1 MKPLFWV
8 GYWLTRFVF
17 GVFFRLKCTGR
28 EHIPKSGPFLLCS
41 NHISYF
47 DPPIVGSWSPRE
59 VYFFAKAELFKV
71 PMLGWIIRQTN
82 AIPVKRG
89 TIDRG
94 ALDAAVEILKAGY
107 GLTVFPEGTRSK
119 DGAPIPVKPGIG
131 LLAMRYP
138 VPIVPC
144 YLHGANRLK
153 DVFWGR
159 ERLYLRYGEPIS
171 ADWIASQP
179 EGREGIEA
187 IATEVEKRIAAL
199 REASLAK

>member
-1 MKPLFWV
+1 MKPLFWA
-8 GYWLTRFVF
+8 GYWLTRFIF
-17 GVFFRLKCTGR
+17 GFFFRLKCSGR
-28 EHIPKSGPFLLCS
+28 EHIPKSDPFLLCS

-47 DPPIVGSWSPRE
+47 DPPIVGSWSPRM
-59 VYFFAKAELFKV
+59 VYFFAKAELFSV
-71 PMLGWIIRQTN
+71 PLLGWAIKQTN

-89 TIDRG
+89 TIDRT
-94 ALDAAVEILKAGY
+94 ALDAAVDILKAGY

-131 LLAMRYP
+131 LLAKRYP

-144 YLHGANRLK
+144 YLHGANELK
-153 DVFWGR
+153 AVFWGKAK
-159 ERLYLRYGEPIS
+159 LSLRYGEPIS
-171 ADWIASQP
+171 AEWIASQP

-187 IATEVEKRIAAL
+187 IAKEVEKRIAHL